1 MPKLTRYLRSHQR
14 TIILI
19 LVLFFSLLYFPINR
33 MVGDG
38 RTMASPLDAHI
49 PVWPGFIFPYVLAI
63 GWWIFC
69 IIWAFLRMDDRR
81 WKIYATALIACFL
94 ISDIIYIIF
103 PTYVI
108 RPEVHGKDLASA
120 WLNQVYAADKPY
132 NAFPSSHTFN
142 SVLIYLA
149 WREWKPRLAWLWGIV
164 CLTILLSILFV
175 HQHYLADLA
184 GGVVL
189 AVGAFF
195 LAKRWSE
202 HA

>member
-1 MPKLTRYLRSHQR
+1 MST
-14 TIILI
+14 
-19 LVLFFSLLYFPINR
+19 
-33 MVGDG
+33 
-38 RTMASPLDAHI
+38 PLDSRI

-69 IIWAFLRMDDRR
+69 ITWAYLHMEDRH
-81 WKIYATALIACFL
+81 WQVFATALIACFL

-108 RPEVHGKDLASA
+108 RPAVQGKDLASL
-120 WLNQVYAADKPY
+120 WLKQVYTADKPY
-132 NAFPSSHTFN
+132 NAFPSSHTFT
-142 SVLIYLA
+142 SVLIFLA
-149 WREWKPRLAWLWGIV
+149 WSEWKPRLTWLWGLV
-164 CLTILLSILFV
+164 CLTILFSILLV

-189 AVGAFF
+189 AGGAFY
-195 LAKRWSE
+195 LVKRWSS